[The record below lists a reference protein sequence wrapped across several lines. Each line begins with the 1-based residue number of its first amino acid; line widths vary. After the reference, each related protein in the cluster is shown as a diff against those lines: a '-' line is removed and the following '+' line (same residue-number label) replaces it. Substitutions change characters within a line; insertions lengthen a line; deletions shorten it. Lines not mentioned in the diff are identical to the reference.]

1 LSALKS
7 VSALLANAAGGSNAG
22 LTGGLRFF
30 GRFETRSRLFLE
42 NRALQARSEFRRFCA
57 VVCVTSTDKGSDQH
71 KELRFLFKL
80 NEATL
85 I

>member
-1 LSALKS
+1 
-7 VSALLANAAGGSNAG
+7 
-22 LTGGLRFF
+22 
-30 GRFETRSRLFLE
+30 LFLE